1 MYTQS
6 VYAQSPSGLSRDEIK
21 QELSKLLDGLTL
33 NKVLLLPP
41 DYTRYHSYA
50 GQITVMLWE
59 LLKDKC
65 QVDVMPALE
74 PTCPSPS
81 RNGKRCSP
89 PSLMKR

>member
-21 QELSKLLDGLTL
+21 HELSKLLDGLTL

-59 LLKDKC
+59 LLKDRC
-65 QVDVMPALE
+65 QVDVMPALGTHVPVSE
-74 PTCPSPS
+74 SEWEKMFSPI
-81 RNGKRCSP
+81 P
-89 PSLMKR
+89 

>member
-6 VYAQSPSGLSRDEIK
+6 VYAKSPAGLSRVEIK
-21 QELSKLLDGLTL
+21 QELSKLLTGLTL

-59 LLKDKC
+59 LLKDRC
-65 QVDVMPALE
+65 EVDIMPALGTHVPVSE
-74 PTCPSPS
+74 SEWEKMFAP
-81 RNGKRCSP
+81 
-89 PSLMKR
+89 